1 MATPRYF
8 AKRTSPNL
16 GQVMER
22 QPDGSSVPVTS
33 ELPYA
38 ICVAKVKDHRDEVLH
53 LFKVARIAPR
63 KDAVRRLHCRILAKD
78 LSDAVAQFRTI
89 CEAGDPATLQLL
101 TGDWRPICEKGPD
114 GSIQFKNHLN

>member
-1 MATPRYF
+1 MATPRYY

-22 QPDGSSVPVTS
+22 QADGSSVPVTS

-38 ICVAKVKDHRDEVLH
+38 ICIAKVKDHRTELLH

-63 KDAVRRLHCRILAKD
+63 KDAVRRLHCKILARD
-78 LSDAVAQFRTI
+78 LSDAVRQFSEMCRD
-89 CEAGDPATLQLL
+89 GDPATLQLL
-101 TGDWRPICEKGPD
+101 TGDWKLICEKGPD
-114 GSIQFKNHLN
+114 GSVTFHHHSE